1 MMQSIS
7 SKHLIVLCSVVIV
20 IVAYIIAAHPIMMDD
35 GFHYEGFTEAV
46 ARGSLDFNSF
56 YGFQGLSILSVPI
69 YWVTHSPI
77 SIIITSM
84 ILCML
89 SILLAYGIGKLPGVV
104 IFLLMPYP
112 YMTMMRG
119 F

>member
-1 MMQSIS
+1 M
-7 SKHLIVLCSVVIV
+7 SKSAKILIIIV
-20 IVAYIIAAHPIMMDD
+20 TGSMLVYFLVATPIMMDD

-89 SILLAYGIGKLPGVV
+89 SIPLAYGIGKLPGVV